1 MAIKRN
7 GPNLITTPSPALSFN
22 VPSAA
27 PPQFVPLARATGHTR
42 LRVEDP
48 QTSGKV

>member
-7 GPNLITTPSPALSFN
+7 GPNLITTPSPALRFN
-22 VPSAA
+22 VPSVAA
-27 PPQFVPLARATGHTR
+27 PQFVPLARARGHTR
-42 LRVEDP
+42 LSVEDP